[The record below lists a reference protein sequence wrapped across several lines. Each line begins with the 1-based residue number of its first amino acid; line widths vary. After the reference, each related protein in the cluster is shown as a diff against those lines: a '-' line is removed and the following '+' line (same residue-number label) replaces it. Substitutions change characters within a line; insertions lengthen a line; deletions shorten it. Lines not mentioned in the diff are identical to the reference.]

1 MAKQSLDDRIMKI
14 QQRQE
19 QLKAQEKALKA
30 RKTEAERKQRTKRLI
45 NIGASVESVLGYP
58 LPQGERLNIFL
69 EKIRAFENET
79 PTEIRI
85 AAGNIIEE
93 IIGRPLT
100 SEDLP
105 NLRKYLEGQE
115 KRGSYFSKAMKQT
128 AG

>member
-93 IIGRPLT
+93 ITGRPLT

-115 KRGSYFSKAMKQT
+115 KRGSYFSKAMK
-128 AG
+128 